1 MSFRGI
7 YSTPPIRFVR
17 SSRSFVL
24 GVVRGFPF
32 QVFKSRP
39 SLCLCSL
46 GAMLGCESGWEL
58 TAAHGTE
65 SEIDHGSDHESGS
78 ASGIEN
84 GNESDHGTE
93 SVNESD
99 RGSGHPRLGLHVGDA
114 RPGILVAARGAFW
127 SQEYTADLIVEW
139 EAHSPLGRIPGR
151 RQYCRGPCR
160 GLDRSGG
167 RSAWTA
173 RPS

>member
-1 MSFRGI
+1 M
-7 YSTPPIRFVR
+7 
-17 SSRSFVL
+17 
-24 GVVRGFPF
+24 
-32 QVFKSRP
+32 Q
-39 SLCLCSL
+39 
-46 GAMLGCESGWEL
+46 GWEL

-114 RPGILVAARGAFW
+114 RPGILVAARGGI
-127 SQEYTADLIVEW
+127 LV
-139 EAHSPLGRIPGR
+139 
-151 RQYCRGPCR
+151 
-160 GLDRSGG
+160 SGIYSG
-167 RSAWTA
+167 FDCGVGG
-173 RPS
+173 